1 MFFWCKCT
9 YLPDI
14 QKHTCHPGEF
24 MVSDKIIKERNEEF
38 LSFGIDLLKRTEIM
52 RGAGSHKKEFD
63 KFLWSF
69 SPAGMYLL
77 KVDNGNTRI
86 MCEICSK

>member
-38 LSFGIDLLKRTEIM
+38 LSFGIDLFKR
-52 RGAGSHKKEFD
+52 
-63 KFLWSF
+63 FLWSF

-86 MCEICSK
+86 MFEICSK

>member
-1 MFFWCKCT
+1 M
-9 YLPDI
+9 PDI

-38 LSFGIDLLKRTEIM
+38 LSFRIDLFKRTEIM
-52 RGAGSHKKEFD
+52 RGTGSHKKEFD
-63 KFLWSF
+63 KSF

-86 MCEICSK
+86 MCGKSVQSKQ